1 MLSVKDY
8 KSKRGKG
15 VAKAVESID
24 KKIFKKY
31 LEFLDSNLSNQ
42 YDRKAMFTFFE
53 TNFVDK

>member
-1 MLSVKDY
+1 MSVKDY